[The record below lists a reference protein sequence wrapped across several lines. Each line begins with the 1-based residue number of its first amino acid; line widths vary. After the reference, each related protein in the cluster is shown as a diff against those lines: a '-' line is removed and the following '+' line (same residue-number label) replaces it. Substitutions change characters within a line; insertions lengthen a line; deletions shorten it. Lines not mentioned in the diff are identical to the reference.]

1 MLRDNVVTVAI
12 IRAPAWPGALMRA
25 ISSDNHMA
33 TKTTTPTTA
42 PTKPAAKPAVK
53 AAGKPATKA
62 AAKPAV
68 KAAAPKAPA
77 KKTGAKKPTMKG
89 AANKAEFVELI
100 AAQFELP
107 KTRSAAM
114 LDFVIDTIKAQ
125 IRKTG
130 TATVAGLGT
139 FKVSKRAARKGRNPS
154 TGEPLKIKA
163 SKSVR
168 FKPTPT
174 FKEEL

>member
-1 MLRDNVVTVAI
+1 
-12 IRAPAWPGALMRA
+12 MRA
-25 ISSDNHMA
+25 DIQVKLMA
-33 TKTTTPTTA
+33 TKTSTKTTA
-42 PTKPAAKPAVK
+42 PAKTAAPAKPAGKTPK
-53 AAGKPATKA
+53 AEL
-62 AAKPAV
+62 AKTPPTLKQA
-68 KAAAPKAPA
+68 KAPA
-77 KKTGAKKPTMKG
+77 KKSGAKKPAVKG

-107 KTRSAAM
+107 KSRSALM
-114 LDFVIDTIKAQ
+114 LDFVIETIKAQ

-130 TATVAGLGT
+130 TATVAGLGS
-139 FKVSKRAARKGRNPS
+139 FKISKRAARKGRNPS

-174 FKEEL
+174 FKDEL

>member
-1 MLRDNVVTVAI
+1 
-12 IRAPAWPGALMRA
+12 MRA
-25 ISSDNHMA
+25 ISIDTLMA
-33 TKTTTPTTA
+33 TKTSTKTTA
-42 PTKPAAKPAVK
+42 PAKTAAAPAKTAAKTPK
-53 AAGKPATKA
+53 AAVAAKAPVKTA
-62 AAKPAV
+62 AAKDPV
-68 KAAAPKAPA
+68 KKAAT
-77 KKTGAKKPTMKG
+77 KKSGSKKPVVKG

-107 KTRSAAM
+107 KSRSAAM
-114 LDFVIDTIKAQ
+114 LDFVIETIKSQ

-139 FKVSKRAARKGRNPS
+139 FKISKRAARKGRNPS

>member
-1 MLRDNVVTVAI
+1 
-12 IRAPAWPGALMRA
+12 MRA
-25 ISSDNHMA
+25 TSIDKHMA
-33 TKTTTPTTA
+33 TKTSTKTTA
-42 PTKPAAKPAVK
+42 PAKTAAPAKPASKTPK
-53 AAGKPATKA
+53 AVVAKAPASTTA
-62 AAKPAV
+62 
-68 KAAAPKAPA
+68 KAPA
-77 KKTGAKKPTMKG
+77 KKAGTRKPAVKG

-107 KTRSAAM
+107 KSRSAAV
-114 LDFVIDTIKAQ
+114 LDFVIETIKAQ

-174 FKEEL
+174 FKDEL

>member
-1 MLRDNVVTVAI
+1 
-12 IRAPAWPGALMRA
+12 
-25 ISSDNHMA
+25 MA
-33 TKTTTPTTA
+33 TKTSTKTTA
-42 PTKPAAKPAVK
+42 PAKTAA
-53 AAGKPATKA
+53 PATT
-62 AAKPAV
+62 
-68 KAAAPKAPA
+68 AAPAKTASKTPKAVAVVAKAPVKSTTKAPA
-77 KKTGAKKPTMKG
+77 KKSGAKKPAVKG

-107 KTRSAAM
+107 KSRSATM

-174 FKEEL
+174 FKDEL

>member
-1 MLRDNVVTVAI
+1 
-12 IRAPAWPGALMRA
+12 
-25 ISSDNHMA
+25 MA
-33 TKTTTPTTA
+33 TKTSTKAA
-42 PTKPAAKPAVK
+42 PIKSATK
-53 AAGKPATKA
+53 AAGKTALKTATKTALKTAATTKA
-62 AAKPAV
+62 APKKASAKKPAV
-68 KAAAPKAPA
+68 
-77 KKTGAKKPTMKG
+77 KG

-100 AAQFELP
+100 AAQFDLP
-107 KTRSAAM
+107 KSRSADL
-114 LDFVIDTIKAQ
+114 LDFVITTIKTQ
-125 IRKTG
+125 IKKTG

>member
-1 MLRDNVVTVAI
+1 MHVASTRGLDIMQRPSGPGQDCGPPHNVT
-12 IRAPAWPGALMRA
+12 
-25 ISSDNHMA
+25 HMA
-33 TKTTTPTTA
+33 TKTSTKTTA
-42 PTKPAAKPAVK
+42 TAKPAAPAKTAK
-53 AAGKPATKA
+53 ATVANKTALKTVA
-62 AAKPAV
+62 A
-68 KAAAPKAPA
+68 KAPA
-77 KKTGAKKPTMKG
+77 KKAAAKKVSAKKPAVKG

-107 KTRSAAM
+107 KSRSAAM
-114 LDFVIDTIKAQ
+114 LDFVIETIKSQ

-139 FKVSKRAARKGRNPS
+139 FKISKRAARKGRNPS

-174 FKEEL
+174 FKDEL

>member
-1 MLRDNVVTVAI
+1 MLDI
-12 IRAPAWPGALMRA
+12 IRAPVWPGVLMRA

-33 TKTTTPTTA
+33 TKTSTTPPAPVKTA
-42 PTKPAAKPAVK
+42 A
-53 AAGKPATKA
+53 KPATKA
-62 AAKPAV
+62 AAKTGTTKSIPTL
-68 KAAAPKAPA
+68 KQPKAPA
-77 KKTGAKKPTMKG
+77 KKSGAKKSTVKG

-107 KTRSAAM
+107 KTRSAAL

-174 FKEEL
+174 FKDEL

>member
-1 MLRDNVVTVAI
+1 
-12 IRAPAWPGALMRA
+12 
-25 ISSDNHMA
+25 MA
-33 TKTTTPTTA
+33 TKTTTSTAA
-42 PTKPAAKPAVK
+42 PTKTAAKPAVK
-53 AAGKPATKA
+53 AAVKTATPKGPPTLKKA
-62 AAKPAV
+62 
-68 KAAAPKAPA
+68 KAPA
-77 KKTGAKKPTMKG
+77 KKSGAKKSTVKG

-174 FKEEL
+174 FKDEL

>member
-1 MLRDNVVTVAI
+1 
-12 IRAPAWPGALMRA
+12 
-25 ISSDNHMA
+25 MA
-33 TKTTTPTTA
+33 TKTSTTTTA
-42 PTKPAAKPAVK
+42 PLKSAA
-53 AAGKPATKA
+53 KPATKA
-62 AAKPAV
+62 AV
-68 KAAAPKAPA
+68 KTAAPKGPPTLKTAKAPA
-77 KKTGAKKPTMKG
+77 KKSGAKKPAVKG

-100 AAQFELP
+100 AAQFDLP

-114 LDFVIDTIKAQ
+114 LDFVIDTIKTQ

-174 FKEEL
+174 FKDEL

>member
-1 MLRDNVVTVAI
+1 
-12 IRAPAWPGALMRA
+12 
-25 ISSDNHMA
+25 MA
-33 TKTTTPTTA
+33 TKTSTKTTA
-42 PTKPAAKPAVK
+42 TAKPAAPAKTAK
-53 AAGKPATKA
+53 ATVANKTALKTVA
-62 AAKPAV
+62 A
-68 KAAAPKAPA
+68 KAPA
-77 KKTGAKKPTMKG
+77 KKAAAKKVSAKKPAVKG

-107 KTRSAAM
+107 KSRSAAM
-114 LDFVIDTIKAQ
+114 LDFVIETIKSQ

-139 FKVSKRAARKGRNPS
+139 FKISKRAARKGRNPS

-174 FKEEL
+174 FKDEL

>member
-1 MLRDNVVTVAI
+1 
-12 IRAPAWPGALMRA
+12 
-25 ISSDNHMA
+25 MA
-33 TKTTTPTTA
+33 TKTSPKTTA
-42 PTKPAAKPAVK
+42 PVKTAA
-53 AAGKPATKA
+53 KPATKA
-62 AAKPAV
+62 AAKTTTV
-68 KAAAPKAPA
+68 KKPPIKSPAAPKAPA
-77 KKTGAKKPTMKG
+77 KKSGAKKPAVKG

-107 KTRSAAM
+107 KSRSAAV
-114 LDFVIDTIKAQ
+114 LDFVIETIKAQ

-139 FKVSKRAARKGRNPS
+139 FKISKRAARKGRNPS

-174 FKEEL
+174 FKDEL